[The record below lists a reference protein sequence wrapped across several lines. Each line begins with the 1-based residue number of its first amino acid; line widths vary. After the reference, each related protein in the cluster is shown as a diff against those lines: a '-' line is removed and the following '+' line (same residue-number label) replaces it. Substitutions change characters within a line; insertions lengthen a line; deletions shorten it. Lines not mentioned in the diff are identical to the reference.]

1 MVLMKERI
9 GKMLEY
15 LKDQIYP
22 ESVDIQNYKMLK
34 TDSRFEDVANLDTSS
49 WEDFSREQ
57 IWGGHR
63 EYYWF
68 ETTVTIPENFDKK
81 CVVYELI
88 TGREGE
94 WDATNPQFTIYVNG
108 KLVQGLDVNHRE
120 IILTESAQ
128 AGDTYRIILYRRPEF
143 QPETG
148 F

>member
-1 MVLMKERI
+1 MILIKEKI

-15 LKDQIYP
+15 LKEQIYP
-22 ESVDIQNYKMLK
+22 ETLDIQNYKMVK
-34 TDSRFEDVANLDTSS
+34 TNRRFDPVEDLDTSS
-49 WEDFSREQ
+49 WEDFNREQ

-68 ETTVTIPENFDKK
+68 ETKVTIPEQFDQK

-120 IILTESAQ
+120 IVLAEKAEAGAERRDGTEKTA
-128 AGDTYRIILYRRPEF
+128 I
-143 QPETG
+143 
-148 F
+148 